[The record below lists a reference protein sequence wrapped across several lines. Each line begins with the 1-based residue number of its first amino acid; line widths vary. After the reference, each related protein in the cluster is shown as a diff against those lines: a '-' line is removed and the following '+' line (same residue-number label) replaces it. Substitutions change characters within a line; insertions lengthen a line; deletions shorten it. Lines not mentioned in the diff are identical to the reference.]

1 MSVFAFIPSRYGS
14 RIKVIETDS
23 DSIEV
28 DTMEDLR
35 KVEELNKN
43 SEI

>member
-1 MSVFAFIPSRYGS
+1 MENGFRV
-14 RIKVIETDS
+14 KVIETDS

-35 KVEELNKN
+35 KVEELIKN
-43 SEI
+43 SEIQYD